1 MINLKY
7 DIDEKRFFQIA
18 GIEEIKSYEKRF
30 EILEYTDGF
39 MHSLINIDI
48 TYLNL
53 EYEELNVSLSIPIE
67 INATK
72 DEEVELKEIS
82 LEVVENEGVNVFF
95 LLSIEILD
103 EKREE
108 SPISFAEEKEEV
120 ESFERQTL
128 DTSALGNEIVNNNIS
143 NELEMETIEE
153 KIAKEELN
161 EVTILEGKKEF
172 LSLKTSY
179 ETYKAINLIESQ
191 FNNLSNLYKISLE
204 KLYEKK
210 KSGERLIVKDE
221 S

>member
-53 EYEELNVSLSIPIE
+53 EYEELNVSLSMPIE

-108 SPISFAEEKEEV
+108 SPISFLEEEKEV
-120 ESFERQTL
+120 ESVERQTL

>member
-53 EYEELNVSLSIPIE
+53 EYEELNVSLSMPIE